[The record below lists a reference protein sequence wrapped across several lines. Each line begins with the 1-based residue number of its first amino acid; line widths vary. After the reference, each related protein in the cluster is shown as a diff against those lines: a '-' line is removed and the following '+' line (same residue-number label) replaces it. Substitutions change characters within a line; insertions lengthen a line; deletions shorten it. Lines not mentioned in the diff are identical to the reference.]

1 MVAAAV
7 LSTPF
12 AAFTTS
18 QGSLTPSVVML
29 GIAVA
34 GLSSVLPYTLEL
46 MALRRLETTTFAVL
60 MSLGPAIAALAGFVV
75 LGQTLAPTQ
84 ALAVVVVIT
93 ASIGAVGT
101 SSR

>member
-1 MVAAAV
+1 MAAAV

-46 MALRRLETTTFAVL
+46 MALRRVETTTFAVL
-60 MSLGPAIAALAGFVV
+60 MSLGRDGGPCGIRSAMLDACADAVAGGRRRDHCQHRCGGYV
-75 LGQTLAPTQ
+75 
-84 ALAVVVVIT
+84 
-93 ASIGAVGT
+93 
-101 SSR
+101 